1 MGYTFS
7 DFAQQ
12 FGSTILAF
20 GWLLVV
26 WMVMWI
32 AWKTYLLL
40 KMVDYV
46 SAIEWT
52 FYQITLPEETE
63 ETPRSMEV
71 IFEVMGGIHKSP
83 DFNEKYFDGY
93 LEAWASFEIF
103 CTQQSAK
110 FIIVVP
116 TAHKRLFEG
125 IIYAQYPKAD
135 IQEVEDYT
143 QRYNVEDLRNK
154 FEMWGSDIILTED
167 DILPIKTYREFE
179 ANLAENVP
187 FVDPMQIILETL
199 TNIEPGEEFWIQ
211 MLVRP
216 ISGSNIKKWE
226 KRGERKIAEI
236 SGQASKAK
244 PGMWENATEFMTAL
258 PGEFFQA
265 VFKGPI
271 EVESKKEEKVLRFF
285 NPVDDA
291 KMKSILQKVSSNGY
305 KAKIR
310 IVHIAPVG
318 QLKKPNISRG
328 FGVFKQFTA
337 AHLNSFYPDPETKTN
352 GPGFIMKDRRRWLK
366 ERNAFLNFQW
376 RDFFGTD
383 SGQIM
388 NAEEL
393 ATIYHFPVKYVT
405 TPGVDRAKAGHKS
418 PPSNLP
424 YA

>member
-1 MGYTFS
+1 MDYSFA

-12 FGSTILAF
+12 FGPTLLTF
-20 GWLLVV
+20 GWLIVV
-26 WMVMWI
+26 WMIMWI
-32 AWKTYLLL
+32 AWKTYLLI
-40 KMVDYV
+40 KMIDYV

-52 FYQITLPEETE
+52 FYQVTLPEESE

-103 CTQQSAK
+103 CTQNSAK

-116 TAHKRLFEG
+116 TPHKRLFEG
-125 IIYAQYPKAD
+125 IIYAQYPRAD
-135 IQEVEDYT
+135 ITEVPDYT
-143 QRYNVEDLRNK
+143 QRYNVEDLRKK

-167 DILPIKTYREFE
+167 DIMPIKTYKEFE
-179 ANLAENVP
+179 ASLAERVP
-187 FVDPMQIILETL
+187 FVDPMQIIVEAL

-211 MLVRP
+211 VLVRP
-216 ISGSNIKKWE
+216 MDGKKIKAWE
-226 KRGERKIAEI
+226 KRGEKKIAEI
-236 SGQASKAK
+236 SGQAKKEK
-244 PGMWENATEFMTAL
+244 PGMWENAKEFMSAL
-258 PGEFFQA
+258 PGEFFSA
-265 VFKGPI
+265 IFKGPI
-271 EVESKKEEKVLRFF
+271 EVSSEKEEKVLRFF

-291 KMKSILQKVSSNGY
+291 KMKSILQKVSGNGY
-305 KAKIR
+305 KTKIR

-337 AHLNSFYPDPETKTN
+337 AHLNSFKPDPETKTN
-352 GPGFIMKDRRRWLK
+352 GPGFIMKDKRRLRL
-366 ERNAFLNFQW
+366 ERYALLNFQW
-376 RDFFGTD
+376 RDFFGTE
-383 SGQIM
+383 SGQIL

-393 ATIYHFPVKYVT
+393 ATVYHFPVKYVSA
-405 TPGVDRAKAGHKS
+405 PGVDRAKAGHKN
-418 PPSNLP
+418 PPANLP